1 MDTLAR
7 RLDPELIPARLS
19 ESDGRAAEAPSV
31 VIVGAGF
38 GGLEAT
44 KALARAPVRVTLIDR
59 LNHHCFQPLLYQVAT
74 GTLSPADIAWPV
86 RSIFSRQRN
95 TEILMAEVTGLDVDG
110 RAVLLAEGKRV
121 AYDYLI
127 LATGATHSYFGHEEW
142 SSAAPGLKRIEDA
155 TGIRRRLLLGFE
167 RAELEDDETERRRL
181 MTFIVVGG
189 GPTGVEMAG
198 AIADM
203 ARLTLAR
210 DFRRIDPR
218 NARIVLVEA
227 GSRLLNAFP
236 EALSAYA
243 QRALQSMGVE
253 VWTTAPVVELDARG
267 VSTAQGNRIEAATVI
282 WAAGVTASPAAA
294 WISAAVDHAGRIR
307 VEPDLSVPGHP
318 EIFAIGD
325 TALAFGPGGRPAPGL
340 APAAKQMGRYVGRLI
355 AVRVRSRAEPAA
367 FRYRHYGD
375 LATIGR
381 KRAVVSFGRLRLTG
395 FIAWVFWSAAHIYFL
410 IGVRNRVVVAFN
422 WIWEYL
428 TLRRGARLIL
438 EAFPD

>member
-1 MDTLAR
+1 MDTLASW
-7 RLDPELIPARLS
+7 LDPRLTTPRLP
-19 ESDGRAAEAPSV
+19 ENDGRTAEVPRVA
-31 VIVGAGF
+31 IVGAGF
-38 GGLEAT
+38 GGLEAA
-44 KALARAPVRVTLIDR
+44 KALARAPVQVTVIDR
-59 LNHHCFQPLLYQVAT
+59 VNHHCFQPLLYQVAT

-86 RSIFSRQRN
+86 RSIFSHQPR
-95 TEILMAEVTGLDVDG
+95 TEVLMAEVTGVDIAA
-110 RAVLLAEGKRV
+110 RALVLNGEKRV
-121 AYDYLI
+121 AYDYLV
-127 LATGATHSYFGHEEW
+127 LATGATDSYFGHQEW
-142 SSAAPGLKRIEDA
+142 SPAAPALKRIEDA
-155 TGIRRRLLLGFE
+155 TAIRRRLLLAFE
-167 RAELEDDETERRRL
+167 RAELEDDEAHRRRL

-218 NARIVLVEA
+218 NSRIVLVEA

-253 VWTTAPVVELDARG
+253 VWTAAPVVELDTRG
-267 VSTAQGNRIEAATVI
+267 VTTAQGNRIEAATVI

-355 AVRVRSRAEPAA
+355 AARVQSRAEPAG
-367 FRYRHYGD
+367 FRYRHYGN

-395 FIAWVFWSAAHIYFL
+395 FVAWVFLSAAHIYFL

>member
-7 RLDPELIPARLS
+7 GLDPELKSARPS
-19 ESDGRAAEAPSV
+19 ESDEGAAGAPHV

-59 LNHHCFQPLLYQVAT
+59 VNHHCFQPLLYQVAT

-95 TEILMAEVTGLDVDG
+95 AEILMAEVTGVDTHA
-110 RAVLLAEGKRV
+110 RAVVLMEGRRV

-127 LATGATHSYFGHEEW
+127 IATGATHSYFGHDEW
-142 SSAAPGLKRIEDA
+142 SPVAPGLKRIEDA
-155 TGIRRRLLLGFE
+155 TGIRRRLLLAFE
-167 RAELEDDETERRRL
+167 RAELEDDEAERRRL

-203 ARLTLAR
+203 SRLTLAR

-218 NARIVLVEA
+218 NSRIVLVEA
-227 GSRLLNAFP
+227 GSRVLAAFP
-236 EALSAYA
+236 ETSSAYA
-243 QRALQSMGVE
+243 QRALELMGVE
-253 VWTTAPVVELDARG
+253 VWTTAPVVELDTRG
-267 VSTAQGNRIEAATVI
+267 VSTAQGNLIEAATII

-294 WISAAVDHAGRIR
+294 WISAAVDRAGRIR
-307 VEPDLSVPGHP
+307 VASDLSVPGHP

-325 TALAFGPGGRPAPGL
+325 TALALGPGGRPAPGV
-340 APAAKQMGRYVGRLI
+340 APAAKQMGRYVGQLI
-355 AVRVRSRAEPAA
+355 AARVRSRAEPAG
-367 FRYRHYGD
+367 FRYRHFGD

-395 FIAWVFWSAAHIYFL
+395 FIAWAFWSAAHIFFL
-410 IGVRNRVVVAFN
+410 IGVRNRVVVALT

-428 TLRRGARLIL
+428 TLQRGARLIL
-438 EAFPD
+438 RASAE